1 MLLLTLFY
9 LYDVIAHEFYPNHS
23 SLMQEGIE
31 VRTIF
36 GIFHSMHLNACT
48 SANYFCRL
56 QIGKL
61 KPHPLYTV
69 YNIINII
76 QGELSSLFSLAFNER
91 EPRSDRQFSKKLRQI
106 RGYQVIMRIK
116 PVMSKFSIRMIT
128 PLQNLLPYDFPY
140 IKPTCYRIQSTVAH
154 YFWAYLK
161 S

>member
-61 KPHPLYTV
+61 KPHPLYS
-69 YNIINII
+69 ILNII
-76 QGELSSLFSLAFNER
+76 QGELSNLFSLALNEG
-91 EPRSDRQFSKKLRQI
+91 EPRSDRQFSKKLR
-106 RGYQVIMRIK
+106 
-116 PVMSKFSIRMIT
+116 
-128 PLQNLLPYDFPY
+128 
-140 IKPTCYRIQSTVAH
+140 
-154 YFWAYLK
+154 
-161 S
+161 